1 MPLRRER
8 AGGLA
13 GVALDS
19 CRITRRLFFVTMS
32 RRSCAML
39 SDSRNEWEEATTAP
53 ARTKRSSPHVR
64 TAVEMF
70 SSIEDNKMLVVGAS
84 R

>member
-1 MPLRRER
+1 
-8 AGGLA
+8 
-13 GVALDS
+13 
-19 CRITRRLFFVTMS
+19 
-32 RRSCAML
+32 ML